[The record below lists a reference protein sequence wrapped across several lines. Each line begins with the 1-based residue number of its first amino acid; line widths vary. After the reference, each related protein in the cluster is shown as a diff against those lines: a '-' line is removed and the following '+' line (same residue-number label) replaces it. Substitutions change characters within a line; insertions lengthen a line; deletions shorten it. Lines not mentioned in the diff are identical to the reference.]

1 MSSKKKP
8 KAKVNPK
15 ERTEPIVDA
24 PVTVQAITDT
34 LKENYMPY
42 AMSVIVSRAIPE
54 IDGFKPSH
62 RKLLYTMYR
71 MKLLGGSRAKSADVV
86 GQTMALSP
94 HGDQAIYETMV
105 RLTRGNGSLIHPW
118 IDSKGNFGRVF
129 SRDMQYAAS
138 RYTEVRLDQSAELLF
153 SGLNRNSVDF
163 MDNYSG
169 TMKEPVL
176 LPVQF
181 PTILVNANQ
190 GIAVSMASN
199 ICSFNLKE
207 VCEATA
213 AFIDDPDVDL
223 LTLMPAPD
231 FSTGGRLL
239 YDEDE
244 MRRIYETGRG
254 TFQLR
259 AVYSVDKKAGRIQVT
274 EIPYTTTVEAI
285 IDEIAALAKSGKIR
299 DLTDVR
305 DETDLNGLSIS
316 LEYKR
321 GVDPDVLMQ
330 KLLQMTS
337 LQSGFSANFNILVA
351 NQPQLLGVR
360 GILEAWLSWRRNCVR
375 READFMRA
383 ELEDRLHLLRGLE
396 EIMLDIDL
404 AIAIIRKTE
413 FEKDVVPRLM
423 AGFSIDER
431 QAEFVAEIRLRQ
443 LNREVLLRRTAEI
456 ASLEKEIEEL
466 RQLAASKRRINTKIK
481 RELLDIAKKYGR
493 ERKTILIDKEE
504 VKTFKKT
511 DLIEDYNVRIFLTNE
526 GYFKKLALTSL
537 RTGAELKL
545 KENDEIR
552 LSYEATNKSV
562 ILFISNKANA
572 YRLPLYEVDDHR
584 PSDFGDYTPN
594 LLELDPGEII
604 EYILPLD
611 DGYEGKLLYCFENG
625 KALRVALSNYETK
638 SKRRKLV
645 SAYSDRSPLVYV
657 DHLANE
663 TVDYAFISTQGKL
676 AVVSSDLIPIKAT
689 RTSQGVQVMR
699 LPKGQKVE
707 MVRRADAFE
716 NFKMDPFVIKKIPAG
731 GRPVK
736 DKLLESRQLRFDA

>member
-1 MSSKKKP
+1 MSSKKKDKKTTP
-8 KAKVNPK
+8 EVS
-15 ERTEPIVDA
+15 EA

-71 MKLLGGSRAKSADVV
+71 MKLLGGPRAKSADVV

-105 RLTRGNGSLIHPW
+105 RLTRGNGALIHPW

-129 SRDMQYAAS
+129 SRDMQYAAA
-138 RYTEVRLDQSAELLF
+138 RYTEVRLDESAELLF
-153 SGLNRNSVDF
+153 SGLNKNSVDF
-163 MDNYSG
+163 IDNYSG
-169 TMKEPVL
+169 TLKEPLL
-176 LPVQF
+176 LPVKF

-213 AFIDDPDVDL
+213 ALIDDPEVDL
-223 LTLMPAPD
+223 LSVMPAPD

-244 MRRIYETGRG
+244 MRRVYETGRG

-259 AVYSVDKKAGRIQVT
+259 GVYTIDKKKQRIQIT

-299 DLTDVR
+299 ELTDAR

-321 GVDPDVLMQ
+321 GVDPELLMQ
-330 KLLQMTS
+330 KLWQMTS
-337 LQSGFSANFNILVA
+337 LQSGFSANFNILVD
-351 NQPQLLGVR
+351 NQPKLLGVR
-360 GILEAWLSWRRNCVR
+360 DILEAWLAWRRIAVR
-375 READFMRA
+375 READFERQ
-383 ELEDRLHLLRGLE
+383 ELEGRLHLLRGLE
-396 EIMLDIDL
+396 AIMLDIDL

-423 AGFSIDER
+423 AGFSIDQA

-456 ASLEKEIEEL
+456 ASLEASIEEL
-466 RQLAASKRRINTKIK
+466 KQLSGSKRRINTKIK
-481 RELLDIAKKYGR
+481 QELLQIAKKYGR

-504 VKTFKKT
+504 VPTFKKQ
-511 DLIEDYNVRIFLTNE
+511 DLIEDYNVKIFLTNE

-545 KENDEIR
+545 KEGDEFR

-572 YRLPLYEVDDHR
+572 YRLPLYEVDDHK

-594 LLELDPGEII
+594 LLELEPGEII

-611 DGYEGKLLYCFENG
+611 EGYEGKLLYCFENG
-625 KALRVALSNYETK
+625 KALRVTLDSYETK

-645 SAYSDRSPLVYV
+645 SAYSDRSPLVFV
-657 DHLANE
+657 DHLIGE
-663 TVDYAFISTQGKL
+663 TVDYAFLTSQGKL
-676 AVVSSDLIPIKAT
+676 VVVSSDLIPLKAT
-689 RTSQGVQVMR
+689 RTSQGVQVVR

-707 MVRRADAFE
+707 MVRRAEHFD
-716 NFKMDPFVIKKIPAG
+716 NFKYEPFCVKKIPAG

-736 DKLLESRQLRFDA
+736 DKLLESRQLRFET